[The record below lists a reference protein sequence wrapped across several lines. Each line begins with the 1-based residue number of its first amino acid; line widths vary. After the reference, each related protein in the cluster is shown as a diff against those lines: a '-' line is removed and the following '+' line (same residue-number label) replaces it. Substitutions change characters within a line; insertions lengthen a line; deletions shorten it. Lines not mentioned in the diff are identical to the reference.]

1 MSAPDLVMFI
11 RHGEK
16 PGDDG
21 PPHGINQQG
30 ESDPHSLSVRGW
42 TRAGAL
48 AVLFANAPSAIHPQV
63 AVPERVIATKA
74 TDSYKS
80 KREVHTVTPLAK
92 RLGLSIDD
100 SFDHSQSD
108 ALVASVLGGGQSAL
122 IAWHHGSMPAV
133 LGRFEVVN
141 SGDIPKHWPEERF
154 DLIWLLA
161 RIPDTQTYRFASVD
175 QVLLDGDQD
184 SAESR

>member
-1 MSAPDLVMFI
+1 MFI

-48 AVLFANAPSAIHPQV
+48 V

-108 ALVASVLGGGQSAL
+108 ALVASVLDGGQSAL